1 MKILAELT
9 GTTSKNDIQIQKNI
23 SHVLIVKTGTTSP
36 ISAEFLSAV
45 IKGRE
50 LDHVITPTL
59 KVKDLALIS
68 QYGNGYM
75 LQEVDADAD
84 VKSAFLIQIGN
95 GACIQL
101 YDQEYISLTLEGLQ
115 STATYDVYGFEN
127 LSDARSY
134 IKYQSNNIPAGD
146 PTTRSYNLSPFS
158 RMLAIRNNGGLRDI
172 KLTGNNGKQ
181 VTYYPEEL
189 SAIAREQNG
198 ATIGPDKLIEGDSV
212 NQVVA
217 GATSDFFFLPTTD
230 YKSFEV
236 STNNGV
242 ALTFITTT
250 VFAIN

>member
-1 MKILAELT
+1 MKILSGQT
-9 GTTSKNDIQIQKNI
+9 GSAQKNDVQIQKNI
-23 SHVLIVKTGTTSP
+23 SHLLIVKTGTTAP
-36 ISAEFLSAV
+36 ILAEFLDLTL
-45 IKGRE
+45 KGRSV
-50 LDHVITPTL
+50 DHVISPTL
-59 KVKDLALIS
+59 KIKDLSLIS

-75 LQEVDADAD
+75 LQEVGADAN

-95 GACIQL
+95 GSCIQL
-101 YDQEYISLTLEGLQ
+101 YDQEYISLSLTELQ
-115 STATYDVYGFEN
+115 TTATYDVYGFEN

-146 PTTRSYNLSPFS
+146 PTTRSYNLPEFS

-198 ATIGPDKLIEGDSV
+198 MTVGPDKLQEGDLI
-212 NQVVA
+212 NQVIA
-217 GATSDFFFLPTTD
+217 GATADFFFLPTTD

-236 STNNGV
+236 STNNNV

-250 VFAIN
+250 VFAVN